1 MGIFKILKNFAIDTS
16 ICFTVIT
23 PIYAAI
29 QILVNTSG
37 SETAMKASWLLYL
50 FLFSALVAV
59 STFIYRISSINK
71 ALRVATQCVIVMI
84 SSYVCFFLP
93 LQMDGGQIIV
103 GLTAVCIIYFIC
115 YGVGA
120 LVSWRYRKL
129 TQKEEVY
136 EAKFKKKK

>member
-1 MGIFKILKNFAIDTS
+1 MGIFKILKNFIIDTS

-29 QILVNTSG
+29 QMLVNTSG

-59 STFIYRISSINK
+59 STFIYRINSVNK
-71 ALRVATQCVIVMI
+71 ALRVAIQCVIIMV

-93 LQMDGGQIIV
+93 LGMDGGKIII
-103 GLTAVCIIYFIC
+103 GLTVACIIYFLC
-115 YGVGA
+115 YGAGA
-120 LVSWRYRKL
+120 LFSWCYRKL
-129 TQKEEVY
+129 TQKEEAY